1 MSKLTQNYRRAGRPR
16 LTMDTPGEDVAELR
30 RQLETTRLEAA
41 REKARASSYAAQIEE
56 LKRQNLSAHSRVEQ
70 EEELLTN
77 NLMKKLEKVNSEKRE
92 MLMRVEQEEEFLT
105 NSLQKR
111 LDRVMREKLE
121 LEAQMAREHEQLDKS
136 SGDLKRRLEALSS
149 ERERLSA
156 EKVELER
163 QLEAEQ
169 EFIVNKLQKQTTNL
183 AREKEQ
189 LRAEREDLRRQVE
202 KLLSDK
208 VRLNKEKV
216 ELENVMEA
224 EEESIV
230 NRLQMQMLELFQRN
244 KYLERRLEAGSQTP
258 SVVSESE
265 TSEDEGGS
273 HHASRRP
280 FGHGTSPQHR
290 SWKHPHAMGIPHG
303 VGGMAPWESGM
314 YMSVQRR
321 RSGGSASASGSEPG
335 SLHSTGGGGR
345 GAGRVGGA
353 SGAGGL
359 SGGHGASGGHVPQ
372 VATAAALGRQAS
384 GDHGSAGESADAT
397 PRSSIGNTPLT
408 TPRSER
414 RG

>member
-1 MSKLTQNYRRAGRPR
+1 MDARAGR
-16 LTMDTPGEDVAELR
+16 LTMDTPGEDVSELR
-30 RQLETTRLEAA
+30 RQLETMRLEAA
-41 REKARASSYAAQIEE
+41 REKARASSYAAQIDE

-121 LEAQMAREHEQLDKS
+121 LEAQMAREHEQLDKA
-136 SGDLKRRLEALSS
+136 SGDLERRLEALSS

-208 VRLNKEKV
+208 IRLNKEKV

-273 HHASRRP
+273 HHASRRQ

-290 SWKHPHAMGIPHG
+290 SWKHPHAAMGIPHG

-353 SGAGGL
+353 SQGGL
-359 SGGHGASGGHVPQ
+359 SQGGLSSGHGASGGHVPQ
-372 VATAAALGRQAS
+372 VSTAR
-384 GDHGSAGESADAT
+384 DHGGAGESADAT

>member
-1 MSKLTQNYRRAGRPR
+1 MAPLLDAALDPAEAGAVHWVTKLGGEVIGVI
-16 LTMDTPGEDVAELR
+16 PGYLKD
-30 RQLETTRLEAA
+30 LEHGHPHVTDLEVVDSMHS
-41 REKARASSYAAQIEE
+41 RKQRMFDLSDGFVTLPGGGNIEE

-121 LEAQMAREHEQLDKS
+121 LEAQMAREHEQLDKA
-136 SGDLKRRLEALSS
+136 SGDLERRLEALSS

-208 VRLNKEKV
+208 IRLNKEKV

-273 HHASRRP
+273 HHASRRQ

-290 SWKHPHAMGIPHG
+290 SWKHPHAMGIPHDTLSDPET
-303 VGGMAPWESGM
+303 VEHRIREAQTLAESCLRPVALLLSRDLMWE
-314 YMSVQRR
+314 
-321 RSGGSASASGSEPG
+321 
-335 SLHSTGGGGR
+335 
-345 GAGRVGGA
+345 
-353 SGAGGL
+353 
-359 SGGHGASGGHVPQ
+359 
-372 VATAAALGRQAS
+372 
-384 GDHGSAGESADAT
+384 DA
-397 PRSSIGNTPLT
+397 
-408 TPRSER
+408 
-414 RG
+414 

>member
-30 RQLETTRLEAA
+30 RQLETMRLEAA

-273 HHASRRP
+273 HHASRRQ

-303 VGGMAPWESGM
+303 VGGVAPWESGM

-353 SGAGGL
+353 SGAGGF

>member
-1 MSKLTQNYRRAGRPR
+1 MWTRGPAR
-16 LTMDTPGEDVAELR
+16 LTMDTPGEDVSELR
-30 RQLETTRLEAA
+30 RQLETMRLEAA
-41 REKARASSYAAQIEE
+41 REKARASSYAAQIDE

-121 LEAQMAREHEQLDKS
+121 LEAQMAREHEQLDKA
-136 SGDLKRRLEALSS
+136 SGDLERRLEALSS

-208 VRLNKEKV
+208 IRLNKEKV

-273 HHASRRP
+273 HHASRRQ

-290 SWKHPHAMGIPHG
+290 SWKHPHAAMGIPHG

-353 SGAGGL
+353 SQGGL
-359 SGGHGASGGHVPQ
+359 SQGGLSQGGLSSGHGASGGHVPQ
-372 VATAAALGRQAS
+372 VSTAR
-384 GDHGSAGESADAT
+384 DHGGAGESADAT
-397 PRSSIGNTPLT
+397 PRSSIGNTPST

>member
-1 MSKLTQNYRRAGRPR
+1 
-16 LTMDTPGEDVAELR
+16 MDTPGEDVAELR
-30 RQLETTRLEAA
+30 RQLETMRLEAA

-77 NLMKKLEKVNSEKRE
+77 NP
-92 MLMRVEQEEEFLT
+92 EEEAGEGEQREAGDADAGGAGGGVPT

-121 LEAQMAREHEQLDKS
+121 LEAQMAREHEQLDKA
-136 SGDLKRRLEALSS
+136 SGDLERRLEALSS

-189 LRAEREDLRRQVE
+189 LRAEREDFMQVE

-208 VRLNKEKV
+208 IRLNKEKV
-216 ELENVMEA
+216 EPRTRGGGGRVHRQQA
-224 EEESIV
+224 
-230 NRLQMQMLELFQRN
+230 QMQMLELFQRN

-258 SVVSESE
+258 SAVSESE

-273 HHASRRP
+273 HHASRRQLDTERRP
-280 FGHGTSPQHR
+280 AQELAHR
-290 SWKHPHAMGIPHG
+290 MPWASCTAC
-303 VGGMAPWESGM
+303 GMAPWESGM
-314 YMSVQRR
+314 YMSVQRSEKAAR
-321 RSGGSASASGSEPG
+321 RQCPGASREASTRRGRRERRGGSGSV
-335 SLHSTGGGGR
+335 GGGR
-345 GAGRVGGA
+345 AVGRSRRVGR
-353 SGAGGL
+353 SR
-359 SGGHGASGGHVPQ
+359 ASGGHVPQ
-372 VATAAALGRQAS
+372 VSTARGWRLGRARMPRR
-384 GDHGSAGESADAT
+384 DRRWAT
-397 PRSSIGNTPLT
+397 L
-408 TPRSER
+408 
-414 RG
+414 

>member
-1 MSKLTQNYRRAGRPR
+1 
-16 LTMDTPGEDVAELR
+16 MDTPGEDVSELR
-30 RQLETTRLEAA
+30 RQLETMRLEAA
-41 REKARASSYAAQIEE
+41 REKARASSYAAQIDE

-121 LEAQMAREHEQLDKS
+121 LEAQMAREHEQLDKA
-136 SGDLKRRLEALSS
+136 SGDLERRLEALSS

-208 VRLNKEKV
+208 IRLNKEKV

-273 HHASRRP
+273 HHASRRQ

-290 SWKHPHAMGIPHG
+290 SWKHPHAAMGIPHG

-353 SGAGGL
+353 SQGGL
-359 SGGHGASGGHVPQ
+359 SQGGLSSGHGASGGHVPQ
-372 VATAAALGRQAS
+372 VSTAR
-384 GDHGSAGESADAT
+384 DHGGAGESADAT
-397 PRSSIGNTPLT
+397 PRASIGNTPLT

>member
-1 MSKLTQNYRRAGRPR
+1 MVLLSKLTVTQNCRRAGRPR

-121 LEAQMAREHEQLDKS
+121 LEAQMAREHEQLDKA
-136 SGDLKRRLEALSS
+136 SGDLERRLEALSS

-208 VRLNKEKV
+208 IRLNKEKV

-273 HHASRRP
+273 HHASRRQ

-290 SWKHPHAMGIPHG
+290 SWKHPHAAMGIPHG
-303 VGGMAPWESGM
+303 VGGMAPW
-314 YMSVQRR
+314 R
-321 RSGGSASASGSEPG
+321 
-335 SLHSTGGGGR
+335 
-345 GAGRVGGA
+345 
-353 SGAGGL
+353 
-359 SGGHGASGGHVPQ
+359 
-372 VATAAALGRQAS
+372 AAC
-384 GDHGSAGESADAT
+384 T
-397 PRSSIGNTPLT
+397 
-408 TPRSER
+408 
-414 RG
+414 